1 MRDQIKTK
9 SQKVDIL
16 GVHFDNV
23 TMLDMIE
30 YVKNFFHEETSENL
44 FIVTANPEIVDYATE
59 HVTYR
64 QLINQ
69 ADYIVPDGTGIV
81 KASNRLKTPLKRR
94 IPGIELMNHCMKIAH
109 ANHQKVYLLGATN
122 EIVEKAH
129 KKLQQRY
136 PQAQFEH
143 HHGYID
149 LNDETVVK
157 RIKRFDPD
165 YIFVG
170 MGFPLQE
177 QWIEKH
183 KHSFEHTL
191 LMGVGGSLEVF
202 SGAKRRAPK
211 LFRRLNIE
219 WVYRLLI
226 DWKRIGRM
234 RSIPKFMFKVLKV
247 QRKNKK
253 KANKRGR

>member
-1 MRDQIKTK
+1 MRDQINTK

-30 YVKNFFHEETSENL
+30 NVKNFFYEETCENL

-122 EIVEKAH
+122 EIVEQAH
-129 KKLQQRY
+129 EKLQQRY

-149 LNDETVVK
+149 LNEETVIK
-157 RIKRFDPD
+157 RIKRFNPD

-202 SGAKRRAPK
+202 SGAKKRAPK

-226 DWKRIGRM
+226 DWRRIGRM

-253 KANKRGR
+253 KAKKRGR